1 MLDFIKKRAINV
13 STEKKGQI
21 MTTLN
26 QLIRILEE
34 VENLD
39 PENENSQV
47 SIVGKRIFIT
57 REDQVDGYYVEIK
70 D

>member
-1 MLDFIKKRAINV
+1 
-13 STEKKGQI
+13 
-21 MTTLN
+21 MTTLKE
-26 QLIRILEE
+26 LISVLKE
-34 VENLD
+34 VESLD

-57 REDQVDGYYVEIK
+57 HKDQVDGYYVEIK

>member
-1 MLDFIKKRAINV
+1 
-13 STEKKGQI
+13 
-21 MTTLN
+21 MTTLKE
-26 QLIRILEE
+26 LISVLKE

-47 SIVGKRIFIT
+47 SIVGKQIFIT
-57 REDQVDGYYVEIK
+57 RKDQVDGYYVEIK

>member
-1 MLDFIKKRAINV
+1 MYVNTKQERMRKMI
-13 STEKKGQI
+13 
-21 MTTLN
+21 TLKE
-26 QLIRILEE
+26 LIPVLKE

>member
-1 MLDFIKKRAINV
+1 
-13 STEKKGQI
+13 
-21 MTTLN
+21 MTTLKE
-26 QLIRILEE
+26 LISVLKE

-57 REDQVDGYYVEIK
+57 RKDQVDGYYVEIK
-70 D
+70 DWYKLCLTTWYLLKQEQLM

>member
-1 MLDFIKKRAINV
+1 
-13 STEKKGQI
+13 
-21 MTTLN
+21 MTTLKE
-26 QLIRILEE
+26 LISVLKE

-47 SIVGKRIFIT
+47 SIVGKRIFIM
-57 REDQVDGYYVEIK
+57 RKDQVDGYYVEIK

>member
-39 PENENSQV
+39 PENENSEV